1 MTLETLLDRALV
13 SQYHRAEWFR
23 HARISGNSLLVSD
36 IDDHDTIQRCFLPEL
51 VKFYPPL
58 VLTFSPSR
66 DSVEKPKKAPEPA
79 FKKSYYGQQAK
90 PVQRDML

>member
-1 MTLETLLDRALV
+1 VTLETLLDRALV
-13 SQYHRAEWFR
+13 SQYQRGLWFR
-23 HARISGNSLLVSD
+23 FARLSGNSLLVSD

-66 DSVEKPKKAPEPA
+66 DAVEKPKKAPEPA
-79 FKKSYYGQQAK
+79 FKKAYYGQQAA
-90 PVQRDML
+90 PRQRDML